1 MSVQVKA
8 DASGF
13 ETGVPRVLFNASN
26 ATFLQNDP
34 TGDRELLAILPPA
47 QNTPITVVS
56 NWPAA
61 LKKRS

>member
-1 MSVQVKA
+1 
-8 DASGF
+8 
-13 ETGVPRVLFNASN
+13 VLFNASN

-47 QNTPITVVS
+47 AQNMPITLVS

-61 LKKRS
+61 LKK